1 MSLPLAHAGHWYQ
14 SVLYAAPLILLLVWM
29 VVDRL
34 RRGRGRRGG
43 NRPK

>member
-34 RRGRGRRGG
+34 RRGRGRRRGG
-43 NRPK
+43 RPK

>member
-1 MSLPLAHAGHWYQ
+1 MSSPLAHIGHWYQ

-29 VVDRL
+29 LADRL
-34 RRGRGRRGG
+34 RKGRRGRGG